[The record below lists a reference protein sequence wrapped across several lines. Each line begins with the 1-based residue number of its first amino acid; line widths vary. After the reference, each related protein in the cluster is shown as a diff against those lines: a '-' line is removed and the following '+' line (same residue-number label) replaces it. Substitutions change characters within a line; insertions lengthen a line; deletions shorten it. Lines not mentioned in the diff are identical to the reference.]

1 MKVQNRGLS
10 FKLADIFHVRGR
22 GWLCHWVNR
31 DVCPG
36 SLESFREAGRGEE
49 HDRKSGSVLE
59 LHVASCECPN
69 RPSSRPWSALYKKNN
84 RKTLFSGF
92 RHI

>member
-10 FKLADIFHVRGR
+10 FKLADIFHVCGW

-36 SLESFREAGRGEE
+36 SLESFREAGRGRGTIE
-49 HDRKSGSVLE
+49 DQG
-59 LHVASCECPN
+59 A
-69 RPSSRPWSALYKKNN
+69 
-84 RKTLFSGF
+84 F
-92 RHI
+92 